1 MPYAF
6 LDRQRE
12 QEDEEEEDE
21 LVRQRRENLYRKLIS
36 LLVGHELGPGRIR
49 RQQSS
54 QEEEEALYK
63 AYVNVWDPEGL
74 VENAFQWADGRPW
87 QTRAL
92 WLDQFASHVAEARS
106 ANLDV
111 WLLNERCG
119 NPFASEWLEH
129 AEAAIEKRAGVQTKL
144 ALLKPDVM
152 RIARAVDEIMAH
164 LQSEGFAV
172 ELRAHFTFSEPQARE
187 FYSHASVVRSFD
199 EVARYLSGG
208 ESMLLLLRRRNAF
221 QAWRQ
226 MLNGQKGSP
235 LAGDA
240 ARDDGSVHLERRGF
254 GISMREL
261 YGADPARGQNA
272 LHGATCASEVAR
284 QRRALRFVP
293 AVRLLRK
300 ARQVA
305 FVRTVGRMR
314 RFFVQ
319 LHDEVA
325 FRPRHSGAARAA
337 THFQVAAAAAA
348 DA

>member
-6 LDRQRE
+6 LDRQRASE
-12 QEDEEEEDE
+12 REDEEEEDE
-21 LVRQRRENLYRKLIS
+21 LLRQRRENLYRKLIS

-49 RQQSS
+49 RQQSG
-54 QEEEEALYK
+54 QEEEEALYE

-74 VENAFQWADGRPW
+74 VE
-87 QTRAL
+87 
-92 WLDQFASHVAEARS
+92 
-106 ANLDV
+106 
-111 WLLNERCG
+111 
-119 NPFASEWLEH
+119 
-129 AEAAIEKRAGVQTKL
+129 K
-144 ALLKPDVM
+144 
-152 RIARAVDEIMAH
+152 EIMAH

-172 ELRAHFTFSEPQARE
+172 KLRAHFTFSEPQARE
-187 FYSHASVVRSFD
+187 FYSHVSVVRSFD

-208 ESMLLLLRRRNAF
+208 ESMLLLLRRHNAF

-240 ARDDGSVHLERRGF
+240 ARDDDSVHLERRGF

-348 DA
+348 AADACRTGGEMNVDGHVQW